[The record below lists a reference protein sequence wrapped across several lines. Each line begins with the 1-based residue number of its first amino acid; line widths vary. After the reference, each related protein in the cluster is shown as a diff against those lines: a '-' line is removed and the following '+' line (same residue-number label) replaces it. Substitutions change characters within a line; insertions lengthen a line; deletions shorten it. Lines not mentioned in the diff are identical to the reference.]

1 MKITCLHTADSN
13 IPLFDEAA
21 ALLGLTLS
29 HAVRADLY
37 QRAIEQG
44 GVDETILSETAEAL
58 SALDGDIVILNCTT
72 ICDAA
77 DRVGALRVDVA
88 LAEAA
93 TAGGGTVEV
102 FVTTP
107 TTIKPTGTVFEA
119 AAADT
124 GATITLTL
132 VEHAL
137 PAFLAGDLGEYARLI
152 AKAADASMADVVVL
166 AQTSMAPAAAMM
178 TREAM
183 TSPSATLNKA
193 VDMLGNTRQA

>member
-1 MKITCLHTADSN
+1 MKIACLHTAESN

-21 ALLGLTLS
+21 AAMGLQLS

-37 QRAIEQG
+37 QRAIDLG
-44 GVDETILSETAEAL
+44 GADEAILAETADAL
-58 SALDGDIVILNCTT
+58 SGIDGDVVILNCTT

-93 TAGGGTVEV
+93 TTGGGTVEV
-102 FVTTP
+102 FVTTQ
-107 TTIKPTGTVFEA
+107 TTIQPTGAVFQA
-119 AAADT
+119 AAAQT
-124 GATITLTL
+124 GAVVTLTL
-132 VEHAL
+132 VEDAL
-137 PAFLAGDLGEYARLI
+137 PAFLAGDLHEYARLI
-152 AKAADASMADVVVL
+152 ARAAEASTADTVVL